1 MVPYPHRC
9 MENIIDFPGF
19 RQLLQ
24 ILEDGEV
31 SIRLRLL
38 GESWTG
44 FARLILLSES
54 AVILQDD
61 NDRRMIINIRNV
73 REFELNKG
81 VANLMANMPYEIV
94 H

>member
-1 MVPYPHRC
+1 

-24 ILEDGEV
+24 ILEDGEA

-38 GESWTG
+38 GEPWTG

-81 VANLMANMPYEIV
+81 VAGLRPNMPYEIV